1 MGIIIIIVIILIII
15 MVEGWFFPVPKLRV
29 LCASVG
35 DQIPSLCIV

>member
-1 MGIIIIIVIILIII
+1 MGIIIIIVSILVII